1 MNKKFWKNKKV
12 LITGHTGFKGS
23 WLSLWLKI
31 LGANVVGISLPPN
44 GKKNLYTISSLK
56 NKLVKSIYL
65 NIKNKKKLEKEIIKI
80 KPNIIFHL
88 AAQPLVIES
97 YKKPL
102 NTIETNILG
111 TANLLEASKKV
122 NSINA
127 IIIVTTDKVYKNNNK
142 KIFHTEK
149 DQLGGD
155 DIYSYSKASVEMLVH
170 AYRKSFFK
178 NRINILTVRAGNV
191 IGGGDWS
198 ENRLIPDFIKAHQ
211 NKKKLIIRNPN
222 HIRPWQHV
230 LDCLYGY
237 ILVAEKIYKNKKL
250 TNLNSLNFG
259 PKSNHLL
266 SVKEITKMI
275 LKKLNNSV
283 NIIHKHR
290 KYEFSEKK
298 FLALNSNLAK
308 KTLGWSSKLN
318 AQESINLTLDWY
330 QEYFKKNDMYK
341 YSCKQIK
348 NYISKNL

>member
-1 MNKKFWKNKKV
+1 MNKKFWKNKKG
-12 LITGHTGFKGS
+12 LFTGHSGITGS

-31 LGANVVGISLPPN
+31 LGAKVVGISLPPN

-127 IIIVTTDKVYKNNNK
+127 IVIVTTDKVYKNNNK
-142 KIFHTEK
+142 KIFNTEK

-178 NRINILTVRAGNV
+178 DSGATGWYDYL
-191 IGGGDWS
+191 
-198 ENRLIPDFIKAHQ
+198 K
-211 NKKKLIIRNPN
+211 
-222 HIRPWQHV
+222 
-230 LDCLYGY
+230 
-237 ILVAEKIYKNKKL
+237 EK
-250 TNLNSLNFG
+250 TASL
-259 PKSNHLL
+259 
-266 SVKEITKMI
+266 
-275 LKKLNNSV
+275 
-283 NIIHKHR
+283 
-290 KYEFSEKK
+290 
-298 FLALNSNLAK
+298 
-308 KTLGWSSKLN
+308 
-318 AQESINLTLDWY
+318 
-330 QEYFKKNDMYK
+330 
-341 YSCKQIK
+341 
-348 NYISKNL
+348 

>member
-111 TANLLEASKKV
+111 TANLLEVSKKV

-127 IIIVTTDKVYKNNNK
+127 IVIVTTDKVYKNNNK
-142 KIFHTEK
+142 KIFHSEK

-155 DIYSYSKASVEMLVH
+155 DIYSYSKASVEMLVYS
-170 AYRKSFFK
+170 YRKSFLK
-178 NRINILTVRAGNV
+178 DKINISTVRAGNV

-198 ENRLIPDFIKAHQ
+198 ENRLIPDFIKAYQ
-211 NKKKLIIRNPN
+211 DKKKLIIRNPN

-250 TNLNSLNFG
+250 TNLDSFNFG
-259 PKSNHLL
+259 PKNNHLL
-266 SVKEITKMI
+266 SVNEIIKMM

-283 NIIHKHR
+283 NIIHKHK

-298 FLALNSNLAK
+298 FLALNSSLAK
-308 KTLGWSSKLN
+308 KILGWSSKLA
-318 AQESINLTLDWY
+318 AQDSINLTLDWY
-330 QEYFKKNDMYK
+330 KEYFKKKDMYK
-341 YSCKQIK
+341 YSCKQII
-348 NYISKNL
+348 NYIFKVS